1 MLDPQ
6 SLIRFDIEN
15 PDDSTLQGL
24 DLVIGLSGHADAG
37 LALRQVRH
45 ELLDSL
51 NPRLVATFDVDQL
64 VNYREHRP
72 QISFLGDHFAAYQA
86 PRIELYRLTDG
97 LERDFLFLT
106 GPEPDLQWER
116 FAAAV
121 LHLADALNVRLGA
134 SFAAVP
140 MPVPHTRPL
149 GVTVHGNRP
158 DLIEGIST
166 WKPTAE
172 VPASVVQL
180 IELKFIEAG
189 RDAVGYSIH
198 VPHYLAEAEYPQV
211 AVAALEYL
219 GAALELGLPTDRLRE
234 AGRRIEAQISEQ
246 VASTPE
252 VQRMVA
258 TFEQRFD
265 EHVPESGRRSLL
277 LDALDELPDGEEIA
291 LAAEAFLNGLDAH
304 DTHDASPAGN
314 PPAAHPPVNNP
325 PASNPS
331 ASSNPSATNQ

>member
-6 SLIRFDIEN
+6 SLIRFDVEN
-15 PDDSTLQGL
+15 PDDPTLQGL
-24 DLVIGLSGHADAG
+24 DMVIALAGHADAG

-45 ELLDSL
+45 ELLDAL
-51 NPRLVATFDVDQL
+51 NPRLVATFDADQL

-72 QISFLGDHFAAYQA
+72 QVSFLGDHFAAYQA

-106 GPEPDLQWER
+106 GPEPDLQWDR
-116 FAAAV
+116 FTAAV
-121 LHLADALNVRLGA
+121 LLLADALNVRLGA
-134 SFAAVP
+134 SFSAVP

-180 IELKFIEAG
+180 IELRLIEAG

-198 VPHYLAEAEYPQV
+198 VPHYLAEAEYPQA

-219 GAALELGLPTDRLRE
+219 GAALELGLPTDSLRE
-234 AGRRIEAQISEQ
+234 SGRRIEAQVSEQ
-246 VASTPE
+246 VASNPE
-252 VQRMVA
+252 INRMVA
-258 TFEQRFD
+258 AFEQRFD
-265 EHVPESGRRSLL
+265 EQLPDEGRRSLL

-291 LAAEAFLNGLDAH
+291 LAAEAFLSGLDPKH
-304 DTHDASPAGN
+304 DPTVT
-314 PPAAHPPVNNP
+314 PPAATPPSGTPPV
-325 PASNPS
+325 
-331 ASSNPSATNQ
+331 TNQ